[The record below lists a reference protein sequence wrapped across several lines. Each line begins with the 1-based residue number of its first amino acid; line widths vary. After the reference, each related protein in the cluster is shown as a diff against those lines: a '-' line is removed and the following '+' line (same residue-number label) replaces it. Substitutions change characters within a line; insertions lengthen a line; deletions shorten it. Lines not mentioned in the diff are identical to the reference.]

1 MNTIFSLLG
10 KSLIK
15 KDKKAALSKSKEKS
29 SAEINSRRA
38 KKKIIVEVFLREVLG
53 TRLLE
58 KKF

>member
-1 MNTIFSLLG
+1 MNTIFSMLG

-15 KDKKAALSKSKEKS
+15 KEKAVLDKSKEKS
-29 SAEINSRRA
+29 STEKNSRRA